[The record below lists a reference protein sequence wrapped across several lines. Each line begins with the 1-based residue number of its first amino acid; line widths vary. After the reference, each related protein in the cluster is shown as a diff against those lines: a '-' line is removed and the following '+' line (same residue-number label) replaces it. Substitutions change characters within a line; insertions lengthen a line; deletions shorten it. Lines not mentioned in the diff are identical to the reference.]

1 MTTKHKDY
9 DLIMAW
15 ANGAEI
21 EYFAKGDGFDC
32 WVDVKNP
39 IWDNAI
45 YRIKTE
51 PKHDIVLYAYAENY
65 KCGGIALITN
75 AYKNFAEDNPIK
87 HRCKENIKLIYDG
100 NTNEIKAVELI

>member
-1 MTTKHKDY
+1 MTTKHKHY

-21 EYFAKGDGFDC
+21 EYFAKGDGFEC

-45 YRIKTE
+45 YRIKPE
-51 PKHDIVLYAYAENY
+51 PKHDIVLYAYSGMSVDNY
-65 KCGGIALITN
+65 
-75 AYKNFAEDNPIK
+75 AYLTSAFSKDNLSKTP
-87 HRCKENIKLIYDG
+87 NIKLTYDG
-100 NTNEIKAVELI
+100 ETNELKAVEVI